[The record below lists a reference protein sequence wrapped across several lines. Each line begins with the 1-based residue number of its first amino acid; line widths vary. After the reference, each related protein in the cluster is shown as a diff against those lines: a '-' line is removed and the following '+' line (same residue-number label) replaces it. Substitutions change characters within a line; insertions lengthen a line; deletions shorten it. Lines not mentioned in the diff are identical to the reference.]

1 MSPLCIPCIYI
12 PKRISLT
19 KETLSARCS
28 GYSASRRVLPK
39 RTAWNSAVD
48 LKSGLLDM
56 EAAQI

>member
-1 MSPLCIPCIYI
+1 
-12 PKRISLT
+12 
-19 KETLSARCS
+19 LSARCS